1 MALRDI
7 LLTLLLI
14 GGLPVALRRPFIGAL
29 IFAFISLANPHRFTW
44 GFAYSMPWA
53 LAYAVVTIAGLAAT
67 QERRIADSVRE
78 YLPVILYVAWM
89 GVTTLFALE
98 RESALPVLDTVVKVH
113 VMCLVTLCLLADWTR
128 IRQLVWVTVCS
139 IGFYGLKGGVFT
151 LATGGVFLVWGPP
164 SSAIEDNNHLAVGLV
179 MILPLAYWL
188 YTDTHKRWLR
198 LLILFA
204 ALMTAVS
211 VFGSHSRSAFLGI
224 IAMSAFLVLKSRH
237 RIPVALLT
245 VVAAAALVS
254 FMPQQYWQRMESINN
269 YEEDRSAMGR
279 INVWHTAVNIAND
292 RVTGA
297 GFNYYKPKAFAR
309 YAPEPKNIHS
319 SHSIY
324 FQALGEHGWI
334 GLGLFLYFWA
344 YVWFK
349 CRQVIAC
356 AGDDDEGRSRA
367 LLARMIQVS
376 LTGFAVGG
384 AFVNIGN
391 WDMTYYLAIVAVAT
405 ARITKER
412 AQTFTAPRVENNGGF
427 LPARQT
433 RAPRLARGSTAR

>member
-1 MALRDI
+1 MADYETLVTSVIDGDEVQVKE
-7 LLTLLLI
+7 LTK
-14 GGLPVALRRPFIGAL
+14 AL
-29 IFAFISLANPHRFTW
+29 INAGFKPLDIINQGLIAAMDIVGPRFRD
-44 GFAYSMPWA
+44 GEMFVPEVLMAAKSM
-53 LAYAVVTIAGLAAT
+53 
-67 QERRIADSVRE
+67 
-78 YLPVILYVAWM
+78 
-89 GVTTLFALE
+89 
-98 RESALPVLDTVVKVH
+98 
-113 VMCLVTLCLLADWTR
+113 
-128 IRQLVWVTVCS
+128 
-139 IGFYGLKGGVFT
+139 
-151 LATGGVFLVWGPP
+151 ATGIEILKPFMSDTDMPSKGKIVLGTVKGDLHDIGKNLVGMMLE
-164 SSAIEDNNHLAVGLV
+164 SSGFQVINLGIDISPAEFVAAIKK
-179 MILPLAYWL
+179 
-188 YTDTHKRWLR
+188 HKP
-198 LLILFA
+198 
-204 ALMTAVS
+204 
-211 VFGSHSRSAFLGI
+211 GI